1 MTPHQDTSAEHDLV
15 ANMRA
20 LEADHEPDGWP
31 AVRMKEISAL
41 CDEIERLR
49 AALASR
55 DEAAQQ
61 PQGQPKRPDNFEFS
75 MDFLGEPEASTLRT
89 YIERLEQQQ
98 AGAVDEV
105 SDELVSVGGQL
116 ANVAFNWAQRAGHVL
131 TGDDVAMLDKLRK
144 QWDAAIRYAGGCPI
158 DFRPTAKEIA
168 GIVLEEAAKVCEF
181 QAERFTQGSP
191 LEGNKPYAA
200 HECAA
205 AIRALAEGV
214 R

>member
-1 MTPHQDTSAEHDLV
+1 MQWSGYDPHQDTSAEHDLV

-116 ANVAFNWAQRAGHVL
+116 ANVAFNWAQRAGHV
-131 TGDDVAMLDKLRK
+131 
-144 QWDAAIRYAGGCPI
+144 
-158 DFRPTAKEIA
+158 
-168 GIVLEEAAKVCEF
+168 
-181 QAERFTQGSP
+181 
-191 LEGNKPYAA
+191 
-200 HECAA
+200 
-205 AIRALAEGV
+205 
-214 R
+214 